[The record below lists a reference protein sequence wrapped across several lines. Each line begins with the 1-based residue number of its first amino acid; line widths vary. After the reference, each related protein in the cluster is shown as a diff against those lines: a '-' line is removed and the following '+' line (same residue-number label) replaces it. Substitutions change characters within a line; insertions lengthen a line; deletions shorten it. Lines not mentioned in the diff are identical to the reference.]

1 MFVAEGWA
9 PCAFRFVWYDFDA
22 KYVRSRGKTMIYLD
36 NSATTKPFD
45 DVIDSYIKVA
55 KSYFG
60 NPSSL
65 HGIGG
70 QAEKLLSQSRSQ
82 IANLLQVKP
91 QEIIFTSGGSEG
103 NNYAIKGTALQ
114 YQNRG
119 KHIITTSIEH
129 PSVSEACK
137 QLTELGFEITY
148 LPVDS
153 NGVVSIDSLK
163 NAIREDTILVSIIH
177 VNNEVGTIQPVEEIG
192 ELLEN
197 YPKVIY
203 HVDHVQGM
211 GKTRLDFYKAKLDLC
226 TISGHKFNGLKGT
239 GVLYVRQGVRIKP
252 LISGGDQEMQKRAGT
267 ENVAGFVA
275 LAKALRL
282 TLENREENIKHL
294 SQLKKSIIEKLS
306 LISAVKIH
314 TPEQFSAP
322 HIINFSIDGLKPEV
336 FVHLLEENE
345 IYVSTTSACSSKN
358 NEPSKTLLAM
368 GVPNV
373 LANSSIRISLSPQ
386 NELAEVPI
394 IIQAIENAIKKLQ
407 NVMGERNGI

>member
-1 MFVAEGWA
+1 
-9 PCAFRFVWYDFDA
+9 
-22 KYVRSRGKTMIYLD
+22 MIYLD

-55 KSYFG
+55 TNYFG

-70 QAEKLLSQSRSQ
+70 QAEKLLSQSRTQ
-82 IANLLQVKP
+82 IASLLHVKP
-91 QEIIFTSGGSEG
+91 QEVIFTSGGSEG
-103 NNYAIKGTALQ
+103 NNYAIKGIALQ

-129 PSVSEACK
+129 PSVSGACN
-137 QLTELGFEITY
+137 QLTDLGFEITY
-148 LPVDS
+148 LPVNE
-153 NGVVSIDSLK
+153 NGVVSIESLK

-177 VNNEVGTIQPVEEIG
+177 VNNEVGTIQPIEEIG
-192 ELLEN
+192 KLLEK
-197 YPKVIY
+197 YPKIIY
-203 HVDHVQGM
+203 HVDHVQGI
-211 GKTRLDFYKAKLDLC
+211 GKTHLDFNKAKLDLC

-239 GVLYVRQGVRIKP
+239 GVLFVRHGLRIKS
-252 LISGGDQEMQKRAGT
+252 LIAGGDQEMQKRAGT

-282 TLENREENIKHL
+282 TIEKRDDNIKHL
-294 SQLKKSIIEKLS
+294 RRLKKAIIEKLTK
-306 LISAVKIH
+306 LNDVKIH
-314 TPEQFSAP
+314 TPEESSAP

-336 FVHLLEENE
+336 FVHLLEEKE

-368 GVPNV
+368 GVSEV
-373 LANSSIRISLSPQ
+373 QANSSIRISLSHQ
-386 NELAEVPI
+386 NQLEEVPI
-394 IIQAIENAIKKLQ
+394 LINAIENSIQKLQ

>member
-1 MFVAEGWA
+1 
-9 PCAFRFVWYDFDA
+9 
-22 KYVRSRGKTMIYLD
+22 MIYLD

-55 KSYFG
+55 ANYFG

-82 IANLLQVKP
+82 IASLLHVKP

-103 NNYAIKGTALQ
+103 NNFAIKGIALQ

-119 KHIITTSIEH
+119 KHIVTTSIEH
-129 PSVSEACK
+129 PSISEACK
-137 QLTELGFEITY
+137 QLTDLGFEITY
-148 LPVDS
+148 LPVDE
-153 NGVVSIDSLK
+153 NGVVSIEDLK
-163 NAIREDTILVSIIH
+163 DALREDTILVSIIH
-177 VNNEVGTIQPVEEIG
+177 VNNEVGSIQPIEDIG
-192 ELLEN
+192 KLLEK
-197 YPKVIY
+197 YPKIIY
-203 HVDHVQGM
+203 HVDHVQGI
-211 GKTRLDFYKAKLDLC
+211 GKTYLDFNKAKLDLC

-239 GVLYVRQGVRIKP
+239 GVLFVRQGMRIKS
-252 LISGGDQEMQKRAGT
+252 LIAGGDQEMQNRAGT

-282 TLENREENIKHL
+282 TIEKRDENIKHL
-294 SQLKKSIIEKLS
+294 TNLKKAIIEKLMEMNG
-306 LISAVKIH
+306 VKIH
-314 TPEQFSAP
+314 TPVECSAP

-336 FVHLLEENE
+336 FVHLLEEKE
-345 IYVSTTSACSSKN
+345 IYVSTTSACSSKK

-368 GVPNV
+368 GVPEV
-373 LANSSIRISLSPQ
+373 QANSSIRISLSHQ
-386 NELAEVPI
+386 NQLDEVPI
-394 IIQAIENAIKKLQ
+394 LCSAIEKSIQKLQ

>member
-1 MFVAEGWA
+1 
-9 PCAFRFVWYDFDA
+9 
-22 KYVRSRGKTMIYLD
+22 MIYLD

-45 DVIDSYIKVA
+45 DVIDSYVKVST
-55 KSYFG
+55 SYFG

-70 QAEKLLSQSRSQ
+70 QAEKLLSQSRTQ
-82 IANLLQVKP
+82 IASLLHVKP

-103 NNYAIKGTALQ
+103 NNFAIKGIALQ

-137 QLTELGFEITY
+137 QLTDLGFEITY
-148 LPVDS
+148 LPVDK
-153 NGVVSIDSLK
+153 NGVVSIESLK
-163 NAIREDTILVSIIH
+163 DEIREDTILVSIIH
-177 VNNEVGTIQPVEEIG
+177 VNNEVGSIQPIEEIG
-192 ELLEN
+192 RLLEK
-197 YPKVIY
+197 YPKIIY
-203 HVDHVQGM
+203 HVDHVQGI
-211 GKTRLDFYKAKLDLC
+211 GKTYLDFHKAKLDLC

-239 GVLYVRQGVRIKP
+239 GVLFVRQGVRIQS

-267 ENVAGFVA
+267 ENVAGLVS

-282 TLENREENIKHL
+282 TMEKRDEAIHHL
-294 SQLKKSIIEKLS
+294 TALKKAIIQS
-306 LISAVKIH
+306 LLKMNGVKIH
-314 TPEQFSAP
+314 TPEDSSAP

-336 FVHLLEENE
+336 FVHLLEEQE
-345 IYVSTTSACSSKN
+345 IYVSTTSACSSKK

-368 GVPNV
+368 GVPEV
-373 LANSSIRISLSPQ
+373 EANSSIRISLSH
-386 NELAEVPI
+386 ESKMEEVPI
-394 IIQAIENAIKKLQ
+394 LINAIEIAIQKLQ